1 MTDIT
6 YETRTSGT
14 ATRGH
19 GTGLLASFTA
29 YCGQFVEGAR
39 EGQQIATR
47 YHALSRLSGVDL
59 ASRGL
64 TRHTIA
70 RAALTGD

>member
-14 ATRGH
+14 VPAATGPVFWPV
-19 GTGLLASFTA
+19 SPP
-29 YCGQFVEGAR
+29 CGQFVEGAR

-47 YHALSRLSGVDL
+47 YHELSRLSGVDL

-64 TRHTIA
+64 TRHAIA
-70 RAALTGD
+70 RAALTGH